1 MLYNKT
7 VIDYLRFPFAEPF
20 FPPAAAPSISVNFLF
35 ITSSDSLIC
44 SSTLILSFLSSSER
58 CSLMSALN
66 SLAAG
71 DSSATQNDKICQKQ
85 SSLKI

>member
-1 MLYNKT
+1 MN
-7 VIDYLRFPFAEPF
+7 VYLRLPFADPF
-20 FPPAAAPSISVNFLF
+20 FPPVAAPSISVNFLF

-58 CSLMSALN
+58 CSLMRALN

-71 DSSATQNDKICQKQ
+71 DSSVTQNLGKMSKFSQLLIVGV
-85 SSLKI
+85 